1 MQPVESGQTPL
12 IEYEF
17 LFFLFVVLELEVTSL
32 HMLDKHPACELR
44 PQPKD

>member
-1 MQPVESGQTPL
+1 MQPVESGGTPL
-12 IEYEF
+12 IECEF

-32 HMLDKHPACELR
+32 HMLDKHSACELH